1 MNIIKRE
8 IEEDCDCE
16 MLGDQLFQHPDLILL
31 NQLKEEIRILEN
43 VKIIKPSNNLINEFK
58 KKLHII

>member
-1 MNIIKRE
+1 MNVIVRE
-8 IEEDCDCE
+8 IEENCECE

-31 NQLKEEIRILEN
+31 NKLKEGNRILEN